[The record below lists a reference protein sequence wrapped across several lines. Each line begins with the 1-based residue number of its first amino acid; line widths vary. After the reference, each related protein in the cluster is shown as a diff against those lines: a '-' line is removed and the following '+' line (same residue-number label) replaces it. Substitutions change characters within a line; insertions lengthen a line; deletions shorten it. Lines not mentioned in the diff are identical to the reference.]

1 MTFFLGNSKNIIKKE
16 YDALNQAD
24 HIVKVLRMVTIFG
37 LCLPPKM
44 RISVNPEGKCIGYKK
59 PKNMT
64 HMAVNPVEG
73 KDVAMTLLVTYVRS
87 KSYPSC

>member
-1 MTFFLGNSKNIIKKE
+1 
-16 YDALNQAD
+16 
-24 HIVKVLRMVTIFG
+24 
-37 LCLPPKM
+37 M

-87 KSYPSC
+87 KSYPSS